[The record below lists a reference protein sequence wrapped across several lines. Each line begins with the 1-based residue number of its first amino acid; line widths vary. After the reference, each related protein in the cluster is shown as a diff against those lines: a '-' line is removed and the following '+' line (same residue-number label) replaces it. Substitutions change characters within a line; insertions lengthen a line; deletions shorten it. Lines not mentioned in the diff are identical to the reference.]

1 MLLYVER
8 PVLCSATGS
17 ALRSHSLR
25 NVPNELQFFFIRR
38 RRPFAGKVL
47 LHEFFVSHTQ
57 HSKQKKAASKSAQNN
72 LSHSRATHSL
82 STLIEERKY
91 RPGKYL
97 RNVKDFYQ

>member
-1 MLLYVER
+1 MLN
-8 PVLCSATGS
+8 VLFYALQLAPHSA
-17 ALRSHSLR
+17 HSLR

-47 LHEFFVSHTQ
+47 LHEFLVSQ
-57 HSKQKKAASKSAQNN
+57 HSKQKKAASERTKQS
-72 LSHSRATHSL
+72 LSFSCD